1 MWSTRRCAG
10 HAVPRDRASRA
21 AGPFTAAPDSIQ
33 LEVVFLPISVLAVRK
48 QNQAPRGIRREG
60 ERMLHSVVDEPR
72 RVGVAQVVEAQP
84 AGLVPYDALHGLGVG
99 LVPP

>member
-48 QNQAPRGIRREG
+48 LTPSGMDRGRTWLAYAGVTHEF
-60 ERMLHSVVDEPR
+60 VVTPSQTITSR
-72 RVGVAQVVEAQP
+72 
-84 AGLVPYDALHGLGVG
+84 GLADPNRFDHDNWG
-99 LVPP
+99 P